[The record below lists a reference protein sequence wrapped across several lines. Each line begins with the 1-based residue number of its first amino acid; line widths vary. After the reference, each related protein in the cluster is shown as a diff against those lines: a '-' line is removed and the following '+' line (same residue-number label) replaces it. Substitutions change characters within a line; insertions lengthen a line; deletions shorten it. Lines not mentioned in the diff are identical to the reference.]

1 MANLVTET
9 FQNPS
14 MPLYIALDS
23 GERRNVANVNASLRG
38 ARGVSINVDVADP
51 ELCTENL
58 VAITNAVMAFV
69 ADVFAQAQVFGVPV
83 GDMTHG

>member
-9 FQNPS
+9 YQNPS

-38 ARGVSINVDVADP
+38 AKGVSINVDVVDP
-51 ELCTENL
+51 ELCNENYVAVTE
-58 VAITNAVMAFV
+58 AVMAFV
-69 ADVFAQAQVFGVPV
+69 TSVFEQASALGVPV
-83 GDMTHG
+83 GNGSRG

>member
-14 MPLYIALDS
+14 MPLYIALDT

-38 ARGVSINVDVADP
+38 AKGVSINVDVADP
-51 ELCTENL
+51 ELCQDNL
-58 VAITNAVMAFV
+58 IAITSAVMAFV
-69 ADVFAQAQVFGVPV
+69 NDVFTQAQALGVPV
-83 GDMTHG
+83 GDITHG

>member
-14 MPLYIALDS
+14 MPVYIALDT

-38 ARGVSINVDVADP
+38 AKGVSINVDVADP
-51 ELCTENL
+51 ELCAANL
-58 VAITNAVMAFV
+58 QAVTGAIMAFV
-69 ADVFAQAQVFGVPV
+69 NDAFTQAAALGVPV
-83 GDMTHG
+83 TGAKNA